1 MSHVHAEAVKNIKNA
16 TVAKQEKIRFQRWQK
31 RRYSKIASPA
41 EACKEIFEALY
52 GTIIRPAVT
61 DVLNKELS
69 SMGVDLDALGQ
80 DEIKK
85 LGETIGK
92 EKGLDD
98 IGNKVKGMFGN

>member
-1 MSHVHAEAVKNIKNA
+1 LNLSAYRMADQRISASLPNIHFKDIGKNKNG
-16 TVAKQEKIRFQRWQK
+16 
-31 RRYSKIASPA
+31 ASPA